1 MLTNRWTGKQIMVYA
16 YNKMLSKIWKNE
28 VDTHTYLG
36 ESPKNYGDIYSEDL
50 NISQETL
57 INILNIA
64 VRQAGVLPHFVFLKE
79 TMIIRRLKK

>member
-1 MLTNRWTGKQIMVYA
+1 
-16 YNKMLSKIWKNE
+16 
-28 VDTHTYLG
+28 LG